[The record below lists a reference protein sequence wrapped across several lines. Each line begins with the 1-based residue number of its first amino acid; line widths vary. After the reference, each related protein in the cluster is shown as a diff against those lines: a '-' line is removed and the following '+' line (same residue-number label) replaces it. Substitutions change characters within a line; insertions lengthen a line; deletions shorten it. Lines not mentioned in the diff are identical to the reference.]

1 MLAASQTH
9 IPSARSPVGRPGPC
23 GEPAHTV
30 MSGDPLTG
38 TALKI
43 ICHSQAASE
52 IANWIFHFITCK
64 GTTCTSFQSLE
75 YSSSAMRLY
84 FVKAKESMENKHS
97 PG

>member
-1 MLAASQTH
+1 
-9 IPSARSPVGRPGPC
+9 
-23 GEPAHTV
+23 

-64 GTTCTSFQSLE
+64 GTTYTSFQSLE

-84 FVKAKESMENKHS
+84 FVKAKAWKTSIPLASDTCDRMEQALWPH
-97 PG
+97 